1 MFHGN
6 DEYYD
11 DDDNN
16 NDDVNDD
23 DGYNI
28 VDKDANTCL

>member
-23 DGYNI
+23 EGYNI